1 MSEKWNIFG
10 SDMFKIEVTCI
21 KLSKMLYNLTKILEM
36 LDKIWVCVLH
46 RKVSV
51 SSTVNSVEKKKS
63 NVFFIEAMKIIPFLV
78 NQLSILFFVM
88 NIHKYLS

>member
-10 SDMFKIEVTCI
+10 SDMFKIEVACI
-21 KLSKMLYNLTKILEM
+21 KLSKMLYNLTKILKM

-51 SSTVNSVEKKKS
+51 SSTVNSVEKK
-63 NVFFIEAMKIIPFLV
+63 M
-78 NQLSILFFVM
+78 QCILYRSYENNSLFGQSVVHPVLC
-88 NIHKYLS
+88 NEYS

>member
-51 SSTVNSVEKKKS
+51 SSTVNSVEKKC